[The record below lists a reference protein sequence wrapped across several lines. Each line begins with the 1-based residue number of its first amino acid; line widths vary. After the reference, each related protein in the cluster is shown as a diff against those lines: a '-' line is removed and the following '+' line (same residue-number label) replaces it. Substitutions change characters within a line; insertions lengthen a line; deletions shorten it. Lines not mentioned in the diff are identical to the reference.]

1 MRTVVYPAVLDD
13 TENGEKDYY
22 TVEFPDVPGA
32 LSEGHGLADAL
43 YNAEQ
48 TLGLALY
55 DMPNSKLPKPTP
67 LNEVIDFCK
76 ENYPN
81 AHVYPVATDLDAA
94 AKEVKPVMVKKNT
107 RIPGKLAQQAEAAG
121 INFSETLKEALER
134 KLAHN

>member
-13 TENGEKDYY
+13 AENGEKGYY

-32 LSEGHGLADAL
+32 ISEGHGLADAL

-55 DMPNSKLPKPTP
+55 DVTNSELPKPTP

-76 ENYPN
+76 EKYPN

-94 AKEVKPVMVKKNT
+94 AKEVKPAMVKKNT
-107 RIPGKLAQQAEAAG
+107 RYQGNQLNKLKQLGLISQ
-121 INFSETLKEALER
+121 K
-134 KLAHN
+134 H